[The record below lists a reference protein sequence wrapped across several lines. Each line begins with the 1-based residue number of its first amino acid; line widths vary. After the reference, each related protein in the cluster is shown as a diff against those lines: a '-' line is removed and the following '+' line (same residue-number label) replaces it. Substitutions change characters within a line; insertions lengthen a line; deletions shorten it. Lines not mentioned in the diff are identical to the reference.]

1 MAGVTF
7 GGLATGLSTDD
18 IVTKLMAVNRLPI
31 DKMTKD
37 KDLETTKLKA
47 YSQLNTRLQ
56 ALQEAADAMNI
67 TSEVRTT
74 KAELSSEANFTAT
87 ASNTST
93 GSYTI
98 GVAQLAQVQK
108 NVSATGYDSSSTTT
122 FKTGSLTLSDGTGK
136 ALATLTIDSTNNTLA
151 GIKAAINAQT
161 GTTGVTATIIGN
173 ANSKYHLV
181 LTGKDASTSFSLT
194 DNLTSG
200 TGESLSTTKTQSAQ
214 QAVVI
219 IDGVA
224 VTSNSN
230 TVTDAISGVTLNLS
244 TVNTSSGGSS
254 TGTED
259 ITKPWTWAKP
269 PTYASTTMNITGD
282 ASALKE
288 KITTFV
294 SSYNSIMSWI
304 NEGYK
309 TKTSA
314 DTTSTSKTTS
324 STSTSTSTED
334 VLSDYLRG
342 DSTVSS
348 IKRNLQSIL
357 TGSINTTGSAHALTD
372 LGISTNK
379 DGTLTVNSSKL
390 DTALKGDV
398 NGLVSLLAGEGTT
411 DGVMK
416 KFNTYLTQQ
425 TGAASGMYATKKSL
439 YTKKAAKLDDQ
450 IATKETLMTKI
461 EATMRARFN
470 AMELMVSNLNSQSTF
485 LTQWTAALNK
495 SS

>member
-1 MAGVTF
+1 MSDVTF
-7 GGLATGLSTDD
+7 GGLATGLSTDE
-18 IVTKLMAVNRLPI
+18 IVTKLMASNRLPI
-31 DKMTKD
+31 DKMTAAKE
-37 KDLETTKLKA
+37 LEATKLKA

-74 KAELSSEANFTAT
+74 KAELSSETNFKAT

-93 GSYTI
+93 GSYNI

-108 NVSATGYDSSSTTT
+108 NVSTVGYDSSSTTT
-122 FKTGSLTLSDGTGK
+122 FKTGSLTLSDGDGT

-151 GIKAAINAQT
+151 GIRSAINAQSK
-161 GTTGVTATIIGN
+161 TTGVTATIIGN
-173 ANSKYHLV
+173 ADSTYHLV

-200 TGESLSTTKTQSAQ
+200 TGASLGTTKTQSAQ

-219 IDGVA
+219 IDGIA

-244 TVNTSSGGSS
+244 AVNTSSGGSS
-254 TGTED
+254 TSTDD
-259 ITKPWTWAKP
+259 ITKPWTWATP
-269 PTYASTTMNITGD
+269 PTYASTTMNIVGD

-294 SSYNSIMSWI
+294 SSYNSIMEWI
-304 NEGYK
+304 NEGYT
-309 TKTSA
+309 TKTST
-314 DTTSTSKTTS
+314 DTTS
-324 STSTSTSTED
+324 STDTTTSTDTED
-334 VLSDYLRG
+334 SLSDYLRG
-342 DSTVSS
+342 DSTVSG
-348 IKRNLQSIL
+348 IKRNLQSML
-357 TGSINTTGSAHALTD
+357 TGSIKTTGSLHALTD

-379 DGTLTVNSSKL
+379 DGTLTLSSSKL
-390 DTALKGDV
+390 DTALAGDV
-398 NGLVSLLAGEGTT
+398 NGLVSLLSGEDSV

-416 KFNTYLTQQ
+416 KFNTYLARQ
-425 TGAASGMYATKKSL
+425 TGTASGMYATKKNL
-439 YTKKAAKLDDQ
+439 YTKKAARLDDE

-461 EATMRARFN
+461 EATMRARFT
-470 AMELMVSNLNSQSTF
+470 AMELLVSNLNSQSTF
-485 LTQWTAALNK
+485 LTQWTTALNK